1 MKIGVRLVERGKRN
15 INRGEKEGC
24 PILPL
29 GKMGNYKYVREW
41 INHIDNNEE
50 PLNLIFFF

>member
-1 MKIGVRLVERGKRN
+1 MERGKRN

-24 PILPL
+24 SILPL

-50 PLNLIFFF
+50 PLNLIFFYFFYFF